1 MLECE
6 AIAFMICSN
15 ITEGQMLGG
24 DRSLINDIYEAAV
37 IPEGWF
43 QVLEQISA
51 FAGVEGGSMSVVSG
65 EGARSW
71 VATERFGPILQDF
84 YAGGWH
90 LRNPWSERANQ
101 RQQLRFFDETE
112 IFAPGELDSIPM
124 YRDFIR
130 PRGAGWS
137 AGAVMQVP
145 GGGCITIRFE
155 RPLDHGPMDA
165 RLRARLNRLR
175 PYLARASRLFSRLG
189 LRQARSVVSALQFME
204 IPAAVLTRNG
214 RLLACNTA
222 MEERLSQVSVRA
234 CDRITLADAAAQRI
248 LSESLERIMAGQL
261 DQLRGP
267 IPLPATEEHGRA
279 VAYLVPV
286 RGAAQDLFGCET
298 TLLMIRPAHSGNRL
312 MDLVRTRFAIDAGEA
327 QRWVKLIASASPR
340 LAAALLASSESVQ
353 AVLDSALGKT
363 QSRAEAR
370 MGAFLW
376 QLGHDPEYGSAV
388 RQTEFLS

>member
-1 MLECE
+1 
-6 AIAFMICSN
+6 MIRSN
-15 ITEGQMLGG
+15 VTEGQMLGG
-24 DRSLINDIYEAAV
+24 DRSLVNDIYEAAV

-71 VATERFGPILQDF
+71 VATDRFCPILQDF
-84 YAGGWH
+84 YAEGWH
-90 LRNPWSERANQ
+90 LRNPWSDRTSQ
-101 RQQLRFFDETE
+101 RRHLWFFDETE
-112 IFAPGELDSIPM
+112 VFAPGELDSIPM

-137 AGAVMQVP
+137 AGAVMQIP
-145 GGGCITIRFE
+145 GGGRITIRFE
-155 RPLDHGPMDA
+155 RPLHHGPMDA
-165 RLRARLNRLR
+165 KLRTRLNRLR
-175 PYLARASRLFSRLG
+175 PHLARASFLFSRLG
-189 LRQARSVVSALQFME
+189 QRQARSVVSALQFMD
-204 IPAAVLTRNG
+204 IPAAVLTGNG

-222 MEERLSQVSVRA
+222 MENRLSQVSVRTG
-234 CDRITLADAAAQRI
+234 DRIALADAAAQRA
-248 LSESLERIMAGQL
+248 LSESLERITAGRL

-267 IPLPATEEHGRA
+267 IPLSATEEHGAA

-298 TLLMIRPAHSGNRL
+298 TLLMIRPAHSQNRL

-340 LAAALLASSESVQ
+340 LAAALLASGENVQ
-353 AVLDSALGKT
+353 EVLERVLGGS

-370 MGAFLW
+370 MGAFLSR
-376 QLGHDPEYGSAV
+376 LGGDPEYASAV
-388 RQTEFLS
+388 RQAEFLS